1 MPNFQGLISKIRRRG
16 AEMRIAF
23 ILIFFVWCRSTVIW
37 AIDDSKAQ
45 QYIDEYMS
53 ICVFEMHQHGIPA
66 SIKMA
71 QALLESGAGQSELAT
86 KANNHFGMKC
96 GGDWQ
101 GKTYKKWDDEV
112 VKSCFRVYAN
122 ADSSFKAHSQFLLN
136 PKKAYRYGFLFKLDQ
151 YDYKAWAIGLQTAGY
166 ATSKTYA
173 KNLIALIERYRLYKL
188 DHLAVETMDLIPG
201 FMSTIFPHES
211 VVLVNEKGVV
221 FTYKKVN
228 PYGTSYDSVVVEM
241 TLDEFSHNS
250 LTAVFVQPNDDLDK
264 IALRYRVKKRQL
276 IRWNELNNNDLQS
289 GQILYLSPKRP
300 LRQFCK
306 KMAVSVH
313 IVKPN
318 ESWYQIS
325 QWYGLRIRQI
335 KGNRK
340 SLKTNVPRAGS
351 AIVLCPCNM
360 NHDE

>member
-1 MPNFQGLISKIRRRG
+1 
-16 AEMRIAF
+16 MRIAL
-23 ILIFFVWCRSTVIW
+23 ILIFFVWFRSTVIW

-96 GGDWQ
+96 GDDWQ
-101 GKTYKKWDDEV
+101 GNTYNKWDDEV

-151 YDYKAWAIGLQTAGY
+151 YDYKSWAIGLQTAGY

-211 VVLVNEKGVV
+211 VDLVKDKGVV
-221 FTYKKVN
+221 FPYKIVN
-228 PYGTSYDSVVVEM
+228 PYGTSYDSVVVEI
-241 TLDEFSHNS
+241 TLDEFSHNN
-250 LTAVFVQPNDDLDK
+250 LTAIFVQPNDDLDK
-264 IALRYRVKKRQL
+264 IALRYCVKKRQL
-276 IRWNELNNNDLQS
+276 IRWNELNNNGLQS
-289 GQILYLSPKRP
+289 GQILYLSPKRR

-306 KMAVSVH
+306 NTSVSVH

-325 QWYGLRIRQI
+325 QWYGVRIRQI

-340 SLKTNVPRAGS
+340 SLKEGIPRTGS
-351 AIVLCPCNM
+351 SILLCRCNM